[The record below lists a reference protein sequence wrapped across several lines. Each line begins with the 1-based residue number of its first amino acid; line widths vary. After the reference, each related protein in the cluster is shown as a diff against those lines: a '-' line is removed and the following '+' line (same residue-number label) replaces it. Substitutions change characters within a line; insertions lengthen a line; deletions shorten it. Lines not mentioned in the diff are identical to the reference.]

1 MSYWDKSHIE
11 CSVSLMEKCL
21 SRKILWRGIFLFSM
35 IPFDQS
41 FLLGRWSLMHY
52 LVICTTTEVFL
63 GSDWIL
69 NQGEQKA
76 ACYIC
81 FPGSTAHKT
90 ASLHGE
96 VGGSSIP
103 WDVWE
108 MACVF
113 IWPWFHLTQGPPG
126 FNDTLGHRRFKP
138 LTTVFIPMSQPVGTG
153 KSFTPVY
160 TTT

>member
-1 MSYWDKSHIE
+1 
-11 CSVSLMEKCL
+11 MEKCL
-21 SRKILWRGIFLFSM
+21 SRKTLWREILYSVWFSWSVIFVGEVIFDALFGYWHYHRS
-35 IPFDQS
+35 IP
-41 FLLGRWSLMHY
+41 
-52 LVICTTTEVFL
+52 
-63 GSDWIL
+63 
-69 NQGEQKA
+69 GEQLNFKGEKKA
-76 ACYIC
+76 ACYVC

-90 ASLHGE
+90 ASLRGE

-138 LTTVFIPMSQPVGTG
+138 LTTVFIPMSQPAGTG